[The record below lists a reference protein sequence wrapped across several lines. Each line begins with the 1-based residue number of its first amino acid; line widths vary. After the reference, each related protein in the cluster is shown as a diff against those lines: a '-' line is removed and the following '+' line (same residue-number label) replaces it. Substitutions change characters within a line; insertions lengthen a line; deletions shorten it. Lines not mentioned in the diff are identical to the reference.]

1 MGKKSLEKS
10 RFNTQ
15 PQLTRY
21 YALVKRIQR
30 GDYPSQKVLAAELEK
45 TTRTIQ
51 RDLDYIRDFWHLPL
65 AYEPYRYGYYFS
77 EPVGNFPRIPISEG
91 ELVSVFIAQ
100 KALGMYHGTPFEEPV
115 RSAFQK
121 LAS

>member
-1 MGKKSLEKS
+1 MDKQRSKKS
-10 RFNTQ
+10 RFDTQ

-21 YALVKRIQR
+21 YTLVKRIQR
-30 GDYPSQKVLAAELEK
+30 GDYPSQKILAEELEK

-51 RDLDYIRDFWHLPL
+51 RDLDYIRDFWNLPL
-65 AYEPYRYGYYFS
+65 AYDPYRYGYYFS
-77 EPVGNFPRIPISEG
+77 GPLENFPTIPISEG

-100 KALGMYHGTPFEEPV
+100 KALGMYHGTPFEAPV

-121 LAS
+121 